1 VSLRRGFVLY
11 LLFVHVLF
19 AALAVPL
26 FRGQRPWLL
35 GLEVALAAS
44 LLTGLHLVRSL
55 FGTLEVLRE
64 GAQLLAESDFTSR
77 FRETS
82 RPEMD
87 DLIRVYNR
95 MADHLREER
104 VRTQEQHYFLS
115 QILDVSPSGVVIL
128 DYDGRV
134 EFANPAA
141 ERLLGRTR
149 AEMKGVRPADLAG
162 PLGEGLETLAAGESR
177 VVPARGGRRVRV
189 RYGTFLDRGFARSF
203 LLLEELTD
211 ELRQF
216 EKAAYEKLIRMMSH
230 EVNNSVGAVSSLL
243 NSSLALAGGLPAE
256 ERADLESALRVAIGR
271 TEQLGVFMRGFAEVV
286 RVPPPRLAP
295 CDVRGLLEG
304 VTRLLGPEADR
315 RRVRWEW
322 DAPAP
327 LPALALD
334 RIQMEQVFVNVIK
347 NALEA
352 IGADGVVTLRL
363 GQRAARPFVTVED
376 SGPGLPPEART
387 NLFTP
392 FFTTKENGQG
402 LGLTL
407 VREILD
413 QHRFDYA
420 LESAPGGPTQFTI
433 VF

>member
-11 LLFVHVLF
+11 LLCVHALF
-19 AALAVPL
+19 AVLAVPL
-26 FRGQRPWLL
+26 FRGRRPWLL
-35 GLEVALAAS
+35 GLEVALAVS
-44 LLTGLHLVRSL
+44 LAVGLGLVRKL

-64 GAQLLAESDFTSR
+64 GAQLLAESDFTTR
-77 FRETS
+77 FRETH
-82 RPEMD
+82 RVELD
-87 DLIRVYNR
+87 DLVRVYNR

-104 VRTQEQHYFLS
+104 VRTREQHYFLAE
-115 QILDVSPSGVVIL
+115 ILDVSPSGILIL
-128 DYDGRV
+128 DYDGKV

-149 AEMKGVRPADLAG
+149 EEMRAQRPAELPAPFTDGAAALA
-162 PLGEGLETLAAGESR
+162 PGESR

-189 RYGTFLDRGFARSF
+189 RHGTFLDRGFRRSF
-203 LLLEELTD
+203 FLLEELTE

-243 NSSLALAGGLPAE
+243 HSSVGLGAQLPEAP
-256 ERADLESALRVAIGR
+256 RRDLEAALRVATSR
-271 TEQLGVFMRGFAEVV
+271 TEQLGAFMRGFAEVV

-304 VTRLLGPEADR
+304 VTRLLGPEAER
-315 RRVRWEW
+315 RAIRFAW
-322 DAPAP
+322 DASAP
-327 LPALALD
+327 LPAIALD
-334 RIQMEQVFVNVIK
+334 RIQMEQVLVNVLK

-352 IGADGVVTLRL
+352 VGREGTITLRL
-363 GQRAARPFVTVED
+363 GARGPRAFLTVED
-376 SGPGLPPEART
+376 SGPGLPAEVRA

-392 FFTTKENGQG
+392 FFTTKDNGQG

-413 QHRFDYA
+413 QHGFDYA
-420 LESAPGGPTQFTI
+420 LESPPGGPTQFTI